1 MAVTYV
7 WALGPLDVKLAEDGL
22 TNVVYNVNWRLIGTD
37 GEYSADV
44 YGSCGVPAPAPDAFT
59 PYDQLTEA
67 QVQGWVET
75 ALGDEQVAAYKD
87 SIARNIELQKNPV
100 DASLQPP
107 WSN

>member
-37 GEYSADV
+37 GAYSADV